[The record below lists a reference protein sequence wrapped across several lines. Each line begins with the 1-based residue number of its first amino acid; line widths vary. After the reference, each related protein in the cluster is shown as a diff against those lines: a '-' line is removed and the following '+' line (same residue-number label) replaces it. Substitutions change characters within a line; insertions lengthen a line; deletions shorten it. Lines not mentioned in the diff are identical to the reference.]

1 MWAMASTP
9 KSPVSKDFQGHLA
22 MSLSLHTNAASLSIQ
37 NNLASNRVALNTSM
51 TRLGTGFKINAAKDD
66 AAGLQIATRL
76 LAQTRG
82 MSVAAQNTQNG
93 ISLMQTA
100 DGAFQEFSNILLR
113 MKDLATKSADG
124 ATSDNDRTALQSEY
138 SDLVKELNNIFSN
151 TNYGGEKLLGAGD
164 KLGSGAVSFQI
175 GATAAETMD
184 VDISDALATI
194 SGSIAAGGDIAD
206 GNIGTTAATAQDD
219 ARALITTLNDAL
231 DDVGEVRSQLG
242 AAQNRLT
249 HTFNNLQNMST
260 NTTDAR
266 GRIMDVDYASETANM
281 TSKNILM
288 QASTSMLRQSSQM
301 SQMVLSL
308 LQ

>member
-1 MWAMASTP
+1 M
-9 KSPVSKDFQGHLA
+9 
-22 MSLSLHTNAASLSIQ
+22 LSLHTNTAGLTIRT
-37 NNLASNRVALNTSM
+37 NLAANNSALSTSM
-51 TRLGTGFKINAAKDD
+51 TRLGTGYKINSAADD

-100 DGAFQEFSNILLR
+100 EGAFQEFTNIVLR
-113 MKDLATKSADG
+113 MKDLATQGADG
-124 ATSDNDRTALQSEY
+124 ATTDDDLAALAAEYDELVLELTNIIDNT
-138 SDLVKELNNIFSN
+138 
-151 TNYGGEKLLGAGD
+151 TYGGESLFATGGKLAA
-164 KLGSGAVSFQI
+164 AVSFQI
-175 GATAAETMD
+175 GATGAEKME
-184 VDISDALATI
+184 VDISEALEAIT
-194 SGSIAAGGDIAD
+194 DFIAD
-206 GNIGTTAATAQDD
+206 PGELTDVTEATTA
-219 ARALITTLNDAL
+219 IGTLNDAL
-231 DDVGEVRSQLG
+231 DSIGTARAKLG

-249 HTFNNLQNMST
+249 HTFNNLQNMQT

-266 GRIMDVDYASETANM
+266 GRIMDIDYASETANM

-288 QASTSMLRQSSQM
+288 QAGTSMLKQSSQM

>member
-1 MWAMASTP
+1 
-9 KSPVSKDFQGHLA
+9 

-51 TRLGTGFKINAAKDD
+51 TRLGTGYKINSAKDD

-93 ISLMQTA
+93 ISLMQNA
-100 DGAFQEFSNILLR
+100 EGAFNEFTNILLR
-113 MKDLATKSADG
+113 MKDLATQSADG
-124 ATSDNDRTALQSEY
+124 SATDKDRTAQQSEY
-138 SDLVKELNNIFSN
+138 DDLVKELNNIFSN
-151 TNYGGEKLLGAGD
+151 TTYGGEKLLAADG
-164 KLGSGAVSFQI
+164 KLGSGTVTFQI
-175 GATAAETMD
+175 GATAAETME
-184 VDISDALATI
+184 VDISTALGTI
-194 SGSIAAGGDIAD
+194 SGSIASTGS
-206 GNIGTTAATAQDD
+206 IGASGAISTQTAAN
-219 ARALITTLNDAL
+219 ALITTLSDAL

-266 GRIMDVDYASETANM
+266 GRITDVDYASETANM

>member
-1 MWAMASTP
+1 M
-9 KSPVSKDFQGHLA
+9 
-22 MSLSLHTNAASLSIQ
+22 LSLHTNAASLSIQ
-37 NNLASNRVALNTSM
+37 NNLASNRTALTTSM
-51 TRLGTGFKINAAKDD
+51 TRLGTGFKINSAKDD

-82 MSVAAQNTQNG
+82 MTVAAQNTQNG

-100 DGAFQEFSNILLR
+100 EGAFSEFTNILLR
-113 MKDLATKSADG
+113 MKDLATQSADG
-124 ATSDNDRTALQSEY
+124 SATENDRTALQSEY
-138 SDLVKELNNIFSN
+138 DDLVKELNNIFSN
-151 TNYGGEKLLGAGD
+151 TAYGGEKLLAAEG
-164 KLGSGAVSFQI
+164 KLGSGAVTFQI

-184 VDISDALATI
+184 VDISSTLGTI
-194 SGSIAAGGDIAD
+194 SGAIGDTGSIGVSGAI
-206 GNIGTTAATAQDD
+206 TTQTAAN
-219 ARALITTLNDAL
+219 ALITTLSDSL
-231 DDVGEVRSQLG
+231 DDVGEIRSQLG

-249 HTFNNLQNMST
+249 HTYNNLQNMTT

-266 GRIMDVDYASETANM
+266 GRITDVDYASETANM

>member
-1 MWAMASTP
+1 M
-9 KSPVSKDFQGHLA
+9 
-22 MSLSLHTNAASLSIQ
+22 LSLHTNSAGLTIR
-37 NNLASNRVALNTSM
+37 NNLASSNAALSTSM
-51 TRLGTGFKINAAKDD
+51 TRLGTGYKINSAADD

-100 DGAFQEFSNILLR
+100 EGALQEFTNIVLR
-113 MKDLATKSADG
+113 MKDLATQAADG
-124 ATSDNDRTALQSEY
+124 STTTSDLTALDAEY
-138 SDLVKELNNIFSN
+138 QDLVKELGNILSN
-151 TNYGGEKLLGAGD
+151 TTYGGEALLDGGKLAG
-164 KLGSGAVSFQI
+164 SVSFQI
-175 GATAAETMD
+175 GATAAETMS
-184 VDISDALATI
+184 VDISADITKLKDFQGTNASDLTT
-194 SGSIAAGGDIAD
+194 SGNAS
-206 GNIGTTAATAQDD
+206 
-219 ARALITTLNDAL
+219 ALISTLNTTL
-231 DDVGEVRSQLG
+231 DDVGAARSKLG

-249 HTFNNLQNMST
+249 HTYNNLQNMQT

-281 TSKNILM
+281 TAKNILM
-288 QASTSMLRQSSQM
+288 QAGTSMLKQSSQM

>member
-1 MWAMASTP
+1 M
-9 KSPVSKDFQGHLA
+9 
-22 MSLSLHTNAASLSIQ
+22 LSLHTNAASLSIQ
-37 NNLASNRVALNTSM
+37 NTLASNRSELSTSM
-51 TRLGTGFKINAAKDD
+51 TRLGTGYKINAAKDD

-82 MSVAAQNTQNG
+82 MSVASQNTQNG

-100 DGAFQEFSNILLR
+100 EGAFQEFSNILLR
-113 MKDLATKSADG
+113 MKDLATQSADG
-124 ATSDNDRTALQSEY
+124 STTADDRTALQSEY
-138 SDLVKELNNIFSN
+138 DELVKELNNIFNN
-151 TNYGGEKLLGAGD
+151 TSYGGEKLFTD
-164 KLGSGAVSFQI
+164 KLGSGAVTFQI

-184 VDISDALATI
+184 VDISTILTTI
-194 SGSIAAGGDIAD
+194 SGSIAAAGDIGA
-206 GNIGTTAATAQDD
+206 GNISGTDGQSD
-219 ARALITTLNDAL
+219 ANALITTLSEAL
-231 DDVGEVRSQLG
+231 DDVGEARSQLG

-249 HTFNNLQNMST
+249 HTYNNLQNMST
-260 NTTDAR
+260 NTTEAH

-288 QASTSMLRQSSQM
+288 QASTSMLKQSSQM

>member
-1 MWAMASTP
+1 
-9 KSPVSKDFQGHLA
+9 

-51 TRLGTGFKINAAKDD
+51 TRLGTGYKINSAKDD

-93 ISLMQTA
+93 ISLMQNA
-100 DGAFQEFSNILLR
+100 EGAFNEFTNILLR
-113 MKDLATKSADG
+113 MKDLATQSADG
-124 ATSDNDRTALQSEY
+124 SATDKDRTAQQSEY
-138 SDLVKELNNIFSN
+138 DDLVKELNNIFSN
-151 TNYGGEKLLGAGD
+151 TTYGGEKLLAADG
-164 KLGSGAVSFQI
+164 KLGSGTVTFQI

-184 VDISDALATI
+184 VDISTALGTI
-194 SGSIAAGGDIAD
+194 SGSIASTGS
-206 GNIGTTAATAQDD
+206 IGASGAISTQTAAN
-219 ARALITTLNDAL
+219 ALITTLSDAL

-266 GRIMDVDYASETANM
+266 GRITDVDYASETANM